1 MGIIESIEMTQFMCH
16 KYLTFSLGP
25 QINFII
31 GAFNPSSCAV
41 AVIDEARQATTE
53 VSAEAVVDAALP
65 INVNSQAARVL
76 FSQR

>member
-31 GAFNPSSCAV
+31 GAFTPSSCVV
-41 AVIDEARQATTE
+41 AVVDATRQAITE
-53 VSAEAVVDAALP
+53 VSADAVVDAALP
-65 INVNSQAARVL
+65 IDVNPQAARVL
-76 FSQR
+76 SSQR